1 MMKQQNDRKTND
13 LPDTMPEQKRITA
26 VIFDLDDTLIDWS
39 AQEIHGAAIG
49 YRHLKQVYAYL
60 TVQSQAIPTE
70 EDFLDCFGRVL
81 VAMWNEAKQTWAGIS
96 LASVMAQTLRE
107 SGLDAAQFDM
117 QELLRVYNWQPVPG
131 VRPYP
136 DTLSTLETLRQQG
149 YRLGLIT
156 NAMQPMWMRDVE
168 LETYGLLPYLEA
180 RITSGDTGY
189 MKPHPAIYERILDLL
204 GTAAAQAV
212 FVGDR
217 PENDIAGANAAG
229 LTSVLIRPAHRHY
242 ELNGSQPDYTIGQLS
257 ELLPI
262 LAQLEVRS
270 EQ

>member
-1 MMKQQNDRKTND
+1 MEYRDDSKKDGLRKAK
-13 LPDTMPEQKRITA
+13 PGQKRITA

-39 AQEIHGAAIG
+39 GQEIHGAAIG
-49 YRHLKQVYAYL
+49 HRHLKQVYLYL
-60 TVQSQAIPTE
+60 AAQTQPVPAE

-81 VAMWNEAKQTWAGIS
+81 VTLWTQAKLTWAGVS
-96 LASVMAQTLRE
+96 LAGVMAQTLHE
-107 SGLDAAQFDM
+107 CGLDMAQVDM
-117 QELLRVYNWQPVPG
+117 DELLRIYNWQPVPG

-136 DTLSTLETLRQQG
+136 DAIPTLQTLRQQG
-149 YRLGLIT
+149 YKLGLVT

-168 LETYGLLPYLEA
+168 LETYGLLPYLDA

-189 MKPHPAIYERILDLL
+189 MKPHPAIYERILQLL
-204 GTAAAQAV
+204 AAEPGQAI

-217 PENDIAGANAAG
+217 PENDIAGANDAG
-229 LTSVLIRPAHRHY
+229 LISVLIRPSHRNY

-262 LAQLEVRS
+262 LASLEVNS

>member
-1 MMKQQNDRKTND
+1 MANQ
-13 LPDTMPEQKRITA
+13 ITA

-39 AQEIHGAAIG
+39 GQEIHGAAIG
-49 YRHLKQVYAYL
+49 QRHLRQVYAYL
-60 TVQSQAIPTE
+60 TAQGHALPDE
-70 EDFLDCFGRVL
+70 EDFLDCFGEVL
-81 VAMWNEAKQTWAGIS
+81 VRLWQQAKLTWAGVS
-96 LASVMAQTLRE
+96 LAQVITQTLQE
-107 SGLDAAQFDM
+107 SGLDVAQTDM
-117 QELLRVYNWQPVPG
+117 DTLLRVYNWQPVPG

-136 DTLSTLETLRQQG
+136 DAIPTLQSLRQQG
-149 YRLGLIT
+149 YKLGLIT

-189 MKPHPAIYERILDLL
+189 MKPHPAIYQRILDMLE
-204 GTAAAQAV
+204 AEPAQAV

-229 LTSVLIRPAHRHY
+229 LTSVLIRPSHRNY

-262 LAQLEVRS
+262 LERLEIGD
-270 EQ
+270 